1 MIKISRLL
9 GLAAIVLMLAGCSS
23 SDDDVITN
31 QIVGQWMAAHHSKD
45 PNSADTA
52 DMWNFSFNADGTGSW
67 PLATRSFKYK
77 IEGNRIT
84 LQLMN
89 VEAYY
94 GQTEFTFNIVSHSK
108 DGMEWDEIPNE
119 NWNNYGLYL
128 KFYRVAPFNS
138 SN

>member
-1 MIKISRLL
+1 MTRISKLL
-9 GLAAIVLMLAGCSS
+9 GLAVIVLMLGVSGCSN
-23 SDDDVITN
+23 DDDISISK

-128 KFYRVAPFNS
+128 KFYRK
-138 SN
+138 

>member
-1 MIKISRLL
+1 MKKKGLL
-9 GLAAIVLMLAGCSS
+9 WLSALLLMLGVSGCSN
-23 SDDDVITN
+23 DDDISISK
-31 QIVGQWMAAHHSKD
+31 QIVGQWMASDHSKN

-77 IEGNRIT
+77 SEGNRIT

-89 VEAYY
+89 VETYY
-94 GQTEFTFNIVSHSK
+94 GQTEHIFNIVSHSK
-108 DGMEWDEIPNE
+108 DEMEWDEIPNE

-128 KFYRVAPFNS
+128 KFYHK
-138 SN
+138 

>member
-1 MIKISRLL
+1 MKKKGLL
-9 GLAAIVLMLAGCSS
+9 WLSALLLMLGVSGCSN
-23 SDDDVITN
+23 DDDISISK
-31 QIVGQWMAAHHSKD
+31 QIVGQWMAAHHSKN

-52 DMWNFSFNADGTGSW
+52 DMWNFTFNADGTGSW

-128 KFYRVAPFNS
+128 KFYRK
-138 SN
+138 

>member
-1 MIKISRLL
+1 MKKKGLL
-9 GLAAIVLMLAGCSS
+9 WLSALLLMLGVSGCSN
-23 SDDDVITN
+23 DDDISISK
-31 QIVGQWMAAHHSKD
+31 QIVGQWMASHHSKN

-89 VEAYY
+89 VETYY
-94 GQTEFTFNIVSHSK
+94 GQTEHIFNIVSHSK
-108 DGMEWDEIPNE
+108 DEMEWDEIPNE

-128 KFYRVAPFNS
+128 KFYHK
-138 SN
+138 